1 MPSQIL
7 HTLFGEDVTGE
18 IYRRIGPRF
27 GIVADKAWEKIS
39 REYRAAFFLGC
50 QGPDIFYHNQR
61 TRPVALEYGSLLH
74 RRGYGLFSA
83 ILLKMGLPDPP
94 PDEEDIRMGRREK
107 GINALGAYS
116 LGFMTHAV
124 LDRFCHPYI
133 VYKSQYLDPE
143 GGAARKAG
151 RAGRTN
157 PVPEHPVLGK
167 GAHPFF
173 ERILDVLMLKF
184 LRGREP
190 AAWDQNILAGILEHP
205 PLGLKELLCRAL
217 TAGFP
222 ERAGKDR
229 KLIQRIDNTFLDAA
243 FFYRLTAPQRTGLH
257 DVPVWGPKIDPGIL
271 VYLYPENL
279 PAGIDSP
286 RRVHT
291 QEPAGGEPEVRG
303 EPGGGTRGMA
313 PESNALQEQHT
324 PSAGLSCAAGSG
336 GVDFLNLNHS
346 AWYDPGKP
354 PEPEEVP
361 DTRSFPEIYAEAVK
375 AAADSL
381 APCITGYLASGV
393 FPIREA
399 ARRIGN
405 GGLSIQDKDGKPR
418 APLRTDPLPLE
429 KVLAEQAELRRR
441 AP

>member
-39 REYRAAFFLGC
+39 REYRAVFYLGC

-61 TRPVALEYGSLLH
+61 TRPVALEYGGLLH

-94 PDEEDIRMGRREK
+94 PDAEDIRLGRREK

-143 GGAARKAG
+143 GKAAARKEGGAG
-151 RAGRTN
+151 QPQTGPNRTFWTR
-157 PVPEHPVLGK
+157 L
-167 GAHPFF
+167 AHPFF
-173 ERILDVLMLKF
+173 ERILDVLMLKS
-184 LRGREP
+184 LRGQEP

-229 KLIQRIDNTFLDAA
+229 NLVQRIDNAFFDAA
-243 FFYRLTAPQRTGLH
+243 RFYRLTAPQKTSLHRSTAPGPETEPGL
-257 DVPVWGPKIDPGIL
+257 L
-271 VYLYPENL
+271 AYLYPKRL
-279 PAGIDSP
+279 PAEI
-286 RRVHT
+286 
-291 QEPAGGEPEVRG
+291 
-303 EPGGGTRGMA
+303 
-313 PESNALQEQHT
+313 
-324 PSAGLSCAAGSG
+324 
-336 GVDFLNLNHS
+336 DFLNLNHGP
-346 AWYDPGKP
+346 WFDPGKP
-354 PEPEEVP
+354 PALNDETP
-361 DTRSFPEIYAEAVK
+361 DTRSFPEIYAQAVK

-381 APCITGYLASGV
+381 TPCITGYLKSGV
-393 FPIREA
+393 FPIGQA
-399 ARRIGN
+399 ARSIGN
-405 GGLSIQDKDGKPR
+405 GGLSIQDPEGKPR
-418 APLRTDPLPLE
+418 APLRTNPLPLE
-429 KVLAEQAELRRR
+429 KVLAEQAEPRRCPQ
-441 AP
+441 APKR

>member
-27 GIVADKAWEKIS
+27 GIVADTAWEKIS

-61 TRPVALEYGSLLH
+61 TRPVALEYGTLLH

-83 ILLKMGLPDPP
+83 VLLKMGLPDPP
-94 PDEEDIRMGRREK
+94 PDAEDIRMGRRER

-133 VYKSQYLDPE
+133 VYKSQHPDPE
-143 GGAARKAG
+143 SGIAAGRKAG
-151 RAGRTN
+151 RAERPRSPPAQGLLGR
-157 PVPEHPVLGK
+157 

-173 ERILDVLMLKF
+173 ERILDALMLRR
-184 LRGREP
+184 LRGQEVSS
-190 AAWDQNILAGILEHP
+190 WDQDMLAGILENP

-229 KLIQRIDNTFLDAA
+229 KLVQRIDNAFLDAA
-243 FFYRLTAPQRTGLH
+243 FFYRLTAPQKTSLH
-257 DVPVWGPKIDPGIL
+257 RAPASGPEVEPGVL
-271 VYLYPENL
+271 AYLYPEH
-279 PAGIDSP
+279 
-286 RRVHT
+286 V
-291 QEPAGGEPEVRG
+291 
-303 EPGGGTRGMA
+303 PGDI
-313 PESNALQEQHT
+313 
-324 PSAGLSCAAGSG
+324 
-336 GVDFLNLNHS
+336 DFLNLS
-346 AWYDPGKP
+346 RGAWFDPGKP
-354 PEPEEVP
+354 PGAGEAP
-361 DTRSFPEIYAEAVK
+361 DTRSFPDIYAEAVK

-381 APCITGYLASGV
+381 SPCITDYLESGM
-393 FPIREA
+393 FPIGKA
-399 ARRIGN
+399 ARSIGN
-405 GGLSIQDKDGKPR
+405 GGLSLQDEDGRPC
-418 APLRTDPLPLE
+418 APLRTSPLPLE
-429 KVLAEQAELRRR
+429 KVLAAQIKLRRTQGR
-441 AP
+441 RSP

>member
-61 TRPVALEYGSLLH
+61 TRPVALEYGTLLH

-83 ILLKMGLPDPP
+83 ILLKMALPDPP
-94 PDEEDIRMGRREK
+94 PDAEDIRLGRREK

-143 GGAARKAG
+143 GGMARKAG
-151 RAGRTN
+151 KAGH
-157 PVPEHPVLGK
+157 PSAGPEGSFLGK

-173 ERILDVLMLKF
+173 ERILDVLMLWS
-184 LRGREP
+184 LRGLEP
-190 AAWDQNILAGILEHP
+190 RSWDQEILAGVLEHP

-229 KLIQRIDNTFLDAA
+229 KLVQRIDNTFLDAA
-243 FFYRLTAPQRTGLH
+243 FFYRSTAPQRTSLH
-257 DVPVWGPKIDPGIL
+257 GSPGPETNPGIL
-271 VYLYPENL
+271 IYLYPETL
-279 PAGIDSP
+279 PAGID
-286 RRVHT
+286 
-291 QEPAGGEPEVRG
+291 
-303 EPGGGTRGMA
+303 
-313 PESNALQEQHT
+313 
-324 PSAGLSCAAGSG
+324 
-336 GVDFLNLNHS
+336 FLNLSHGP
-346 AWYDPGKP
+346 WFDPGKP
-354 PEPEEVP
+354 PAPGEESP
-361 DTRSFPEIYAEAVK
+361 DTRSFPEIYTEAVK

-381 APCITGYLASGV
+381 APCIADYLESGM
-393 FPIREA
+393 FPIGKA
-399 ARRIGN
+399 ARSIGN
-405 GGLSIQDKDGKPR
+405 GGLSIQDEEGKPR
-418 APLRTDPLPLE
+418 SPLRTDPLPLE
-429 KVLAEQAELRRR
+429 KVLAEQMKLRRGGN
-441 AP
+441 